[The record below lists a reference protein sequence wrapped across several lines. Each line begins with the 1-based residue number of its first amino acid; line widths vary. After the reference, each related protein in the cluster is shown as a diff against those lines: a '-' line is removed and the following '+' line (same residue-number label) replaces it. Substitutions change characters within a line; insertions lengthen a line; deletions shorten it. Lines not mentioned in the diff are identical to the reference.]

1 MPFIEVNETR
11 LFYQETGA
19 GRRTVVLAHGLL
31 LNQHMFEE
39 QISTLYGRYRVIS
52 YDHRGQGQS
61 DNPPTGEDLDTL
73 TEDAAA
79 LIQALCPEPVHFVG
93 MSMGGM
99 VGLRLAVR
107 YPQLLRSL
115 NLIDT
120 SAAPESFFAQRK
132 YRFLCWATQF
142 IGVKPFT
149 GITMRLM
156 FGKSSFRDETKAE
169 LLQQWREYFQNLP
182 VTIVR
187 QIRGVMLRGDFTAEL
202 AKIKCPT
209 LVICGE
215 EDSTTPIKYSKQ
227 IAKLI
232 PEARLVSVANAGHCS
247 NLEQPSVVNLA
258 LIRQFESMDGTV

>member
-1 MPFIEVNETR
+1 MPYISVNDTR
-11 LFYQETGA
+11 LFYQETGT
-19 GRRTVVLAHGLL
+19 GKYTVVLAHGLL

-39 QISTLYGRYRVIS
+39 QVSALYGRYRVIS

-79 LIQALCPEPVHFVG
+79 LIQALCPEPVHFIG

-99 VGLRLAVR
+99 VGMRLAAR
-107 YPQLLRSL
+107 HPQLLRSL

-132 YRFLCWATQF
+132 YRFLCWMARF

-149 GITMRLM
+149 GITMHLM
-156 FGKSSFRDETKAE
+156 FGKSSFRDEKKAE
-169 LLQQWREYFQNLP
+169 LLQYWREHLQNLP
-182 VTIVR
+182 TAIVR
-187 QIRGVMLRGDFTAEL
+187 QIRGVMLRGDFRSEL
-202 AKIKCPT
+202 PKITCPT

-215 EDSTTPIKYSKQ
+215 EDTTTPIQYSRQ
-227 IAKLI
+227 IAERI
-232 PEARLVSVANAGHCS
+232 PGARLVPVANAGHCS
-247 NLEQPSVVNLA
+247 NMEQPAVVNLA
-258 LIRQFESMDGTV
+258 LVRQFESLDGTV